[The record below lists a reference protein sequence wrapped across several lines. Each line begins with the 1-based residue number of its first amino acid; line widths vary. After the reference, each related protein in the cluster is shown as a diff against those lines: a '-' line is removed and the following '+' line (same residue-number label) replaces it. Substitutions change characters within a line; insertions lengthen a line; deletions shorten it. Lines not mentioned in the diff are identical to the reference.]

1 VTPYLYVFGVFAGT
15 PVQTAQ
21 LQRFSNN
28 RRTEVPILRMKEV
41 EALAENLALMVV
53 LDAEPLL
60 GVQSSETLLQLLENV
75 LVYRGVGAVPRFF
88 SELKIHSS
96 PLAHLLCAGPQGK
109 ARWLDQVRNRT
120 ENAAN
125 ARRRIFRDSASVA
138 KHR

>member
-1 VTPYLYVFGVFAGT
+1 
-15 PVQTAQ
+15 
-21 LQRFSNN
+21 
-28 RRTEVPILRMKEV
+28 MKEV

-125 ARRRIFRDSASVA
+125 ARRRIFRDSAGVA